1 MRIVALDA
9 AGERAMTDERIMM
22 QNPNTGR
29 DDMSIARAIYEPV
42 RDAIL
47 AAIHDAGELPNKLLI
62 DEVERRTPAELWE
75 NSSVAWYTTSVK
87 LHLEATKLL
96 VKRGS
101 PQILSLTDAG
111 REALP

>member
-1 MRIVALDA
+1 MCIRDS
-9 AGERAMTDERIMM
+9 IMM
-22 QNPNTGR
+22 KNPNTGR
-29 DDMSIARAIYEPV
+29 DDMSIAVSIYEPV

-47 AAIHDAGELPNKLLI
+47 AAIHDVGELPNKLLI

>member
-1 MRIVALDA
+1 
-9 AGERAMTDERIMM
+9 MM

-29 DDMSIARAIYEPV
+29 DDMSIAVAIYEPV

-47 AAIHDAGELPNKLLI
+47 AAIDDAGELPNKELI

-75 NSSVAWYTTSVK
+75 NSSVGWYTTSVK

-96 VKRGS
+96 TKRSS

-111 REALP
+111 RRALAS